1 MRRPLICTQDDRLL
15 DELLRLAAAAGVE
28 AEVAVEPATARRCW
42 SRAPL
47 VLVGADG
54 ADGLAAAALPRRSGV
69 VLVSLDLDDAS
80 VWRRAVGVGADRVV
94 MLPDGEAWLVDAL
107 ADAGEGEHGRGSVV
121 CVVGGRGGAGA
132 STLAVALGVT
142 ALHRGMPTMVVDA
155 DPLGGGI
162 DLLFGGEDAAG
173 LRWPDLAETRG
184 RVRAAALAEA
194 LPRMNDLTVL
204 SWDRRSRLAIPPES
218 MATLLSAARRTN
230 DVVVV
235 DLPRS
240 FDDAARVALAAAT
253 TCLVLVP
260 AEVRACASA
269 QRVVAAALDA
279 TDDVRVVVRGP
290 SPSGLRPRTCAELLG
305 VPLAGSFRAE
315 RFLVDSLEWGDPPG
329 RRARGSLH
337 RFCAEFLDTR
347 SMSRRSGPAAA

>member
-1 MRRPLICTQDDRLL
+1 MRRPLICTNDDRLL
-15 DELLRLAAAAGVE
+15 DELLRLAAAAGVD
-28 AEVAVEPATARRCW
+28 AEVAAGPTAARRGW

-47 VLVGADG
+47 VIVGTDC
-54 ADGLAAAALPRRSGV
+54 ADGLAAAALPRRAAV

-80 VWRRAVGVGADRVV
+80 VWQRAVGVGADRVV
-94 MLPDGEAWLVDAL
+94 LLPDGEAWLVDAL
-107 ADAGEGEHGRGSVV
+107 ADAGEGAAERGSVV

-142 ALHRGMPTMVVDA
+142 ALHRGTPTMVVDA

-162 DLLFGGEDAAG
+162 DLLLGGEDAAG

-184 RVRAAALAEA
+184 RVPAAALAEA
-194 LPRMNDLTVL
+194 LPRMADLTVL
-204 SWDRRSRLAIPPES
+204 SWDRRSRLSIPPES
-218 MATLLSAARRTN
+218 MATLLSAARRAN
-230 DVVVV
+230 DLVLV

-253 TCLVLVP
+253 TALVVVP

-269 QRVVAAALDA
+269 QRVVTAALEA

-290 SPSGLRPRTCAELLG
+290 SPSGLRARTCAELLG
-305 VPLAGSFRAE
+305 VPLAGQFRAE
-315 RFLVDSLEWGDPPG
+315 RHLVDSLEWGDAPG

-337 RFCAEFLDTR
+337 RFCSKFLETGTT
-347 SMSRRSGPAAA
+347 SLRSGPAAA